1 MAHNQTLS
9 WRGSQTF
16 LHTFLAY
23 KVYIVLFS
31 TSLYFLAMGS
41 RAKTVWRLCN
51 LTHPIHLSPSLA
63 HNCFNKC
70 RPSWKR
76 VCDSQKR
83 FWTSAMPLISVW
95 GSLLL
100 GLMDLFSQSF
110 VCCPTYISTACHL
123 SKCPNVNRIVDPYK
137 SLYKIHGPTPV
148 TEFFRK
154 KKKKKKE
161 NESCMTN
168 FRIRVVHIRDHF
180 SVHSQIISLAFSAVC
195 ICHST
200 VFARFKPVVN
210 CSLPGNCPER
220 WDLVMSAQLKPG
232 TLTGY
237 KPGLVTVA
245 LDMQWFI

>member
-1 MAHNQTLS
+1 MNLMSCVATYIQKKKHRRAKWFLNVKLSDPKTIWILSSEIECQQTAHNRTLS

-23 KVYIVLFS
+23 KVYTVLFS
-31 TSLYFLAMGS
+31 TSLYFLAVGS

-83 FWTSAMPLISVW
+83 FLTSAMPLISVW

-110 VCCPTYISTACHL
+110 VCCPTYISMACHL
-123 SKCPNVNRIVDPYK
+123 SKCPNINKIVDPYK
-137 SLYKIHGPTPV
+137 NL
-148 TEFFRK
+148 
-154 KKKKKKE
+154 
-161 NESCMTN
+161 
-168 FRIRVVHIRDHF
+168 
-180 SVHSQIISLAFSAVC
+180 
-195 ICHST
+195 
-200 VFARFKPVVN
+200 
-210 CSLPGNCPER
+210 
-220 WDLVMSAQLKPG
+220 
-232 TLTGY
+232 
-237 KPGLVTVA
+237 
-245 LDMQWFI
+245 